1 MRVLRALLLGLAGLA
16 GMAAAQDAPEV
27 RPEERIV
34 LGLSSDRVAI
44 TATFDG
50 SSILV
55 FGAVRR
61 DAPPPEGAPLEVA
74 VAVSGPLRPLTVR
87 RAERVGG
94 IWINRGAAEVDAAPS
109 FYAIATTSPFREVL
123 SDTEDLRFGVSIPR
137 AIRAVGTGVEDRQD
151 YLDALIRIRTR
162 AGTYRLVEGGV
173 DLEEDTLFRARI
185 DLPANLVE
193 GDYEVR
199 IFLARGGR
207 VVDSYDTEIAVR
219 KVGIERWL
227 YALSVD
233 RPFAYGILALA
244 VAVGAGWGAQLALG
258 RRT

>member
-1 MRVLRALLLGLAGLA
+1 MRRLLALLLLAGA
-16 GMAAAQDAPEV
+16 AAAQDAPDE
-27 RPEERIV
+27 RPNERIV
-34 LGLSSDRVAI
+34 LGLSSEEVAI

-61 DAPPPEGAPLEVA
+61 DAPPPEGAPLEVI

-94 IWINRGAAEVDAAPS
+94 IWVNAGAAGVDAAPS
-109 FYAIATTSPFREVL
+109 FYAVATTAPFREVL
-123 SDTEDLRFGVSIPR
+123 SDTEDLRHAVSIPR

-151 YLDALIRIRTR
+151 YLDALIRIRAR
-162 AGTYRLVEGGV
+162 EGDYRVIEGGV
-173 DLEEDTLFRARI
+173 DLEEETLFRARI

-193 GDYEVR
+193 GDYRAR
-199 IFLARGGR
+199 IFLTRGGR
-207 VVDSYDTEIAVR
+207 VVDSYETSIAVR

-227 YALSVD
+227 HALSVD
-233 RPFAYGILALA
+233 RPLVYGLMALALA
-244 VAVGAGWGAQLALG
+244 IAAGWGAQAAFG
-258 RRT
+258 QRS

>member
-1 MRVLRALLLGLAGLA
+1 MRRVLLALAAALGVAGA
-16 GMAAAQDAPEV
+16 GAAQDA
-27 RPEERIV
+27 PEERIV

-50 SSILV
+50 SSILL

-74 VAVSGPLRPLTVR
+74 VAVSGPLRPVTVR

-94 IWINRGAAEVDAAPS
+94 IWVNRGAAGVDAAPS
-109 FYAIATTSPFREVL
+109 FYAVATTAPFREVL

-151 YLDALIRIRTR
+151 YLDALIRIRAR
-162 AGTYRLVEGGV
+162 SGVYRVVEGGV

-193 GDYEVR
+193 GDYRAR
-199 IFLARGGR
+199 IFLTRGGR
-207 VVDSYDTEIAVR
+207 VVDSYGTEIAVR

-233 RPFAYGILALA
+233 RPLAYGLLALA
-244 VAVGAGWGAQLALG
+244 LAIGAGWGAQAAFG
-258 RRT
+258 QRS

>member
-1 MRVLRALLLGLAGLA
+1 MRRLLLLLLALAGLPGA
-16 GMAAAQDAPEV
+16 AAAQD
-27 RPEERIV
+27 ERIV

-74 VAVSGPLRPLTVR
+74 VTVSGPLRPLTVR
-87 RAERVGG
+87 QAERMGG
-94 IWINRGAAEVDAAPS
+94 IWVNRGAAEVDAAPS
-109 FYAIATTSPFREVL
+109 FYAVATTSPFREVL

-151 YLDALIRIRTR
+151 YLDALIRIRAR
-162 AGTYRLVEGGV
+162 EGVYRVVEGGV

-193 GDYEVR
+193 GDYRVR
-199 IFLARGGR
+199 IFLTRGGR
-207 VVDSYDTEIAVR
+207 VVDTYGTEITVR

-227 YALSVD
+227 HALSVD
-233 RPFAYGILALA
+233 RPLVYGFLALA
-244 VAVGAGWGAQLALG
+244 LAIGAGWGAQAAFG
-258 RRT
+258 QRS

>member
-1 MRVLRALLLGLAGLA
+1 MRRLLVLLLLLAGA
-16 GMAAAQDAPEV
+16 AAAQGP
-27 RPEERIV
+27 PGERIV
-34 LGLSSDRVAI
+34 LGLSSDQVAI

-61 DAPPPEGAPLEVA
+61 DAPPPEGAPLEVI

-94 IWINRGAAEVDAAPS
+94 IWVNAGAAGVDAAPS
-109 FYAIATTSPFREVL
+109 FYAVATTAPFREVL
-123 SDTEDLRFGVSIPR
+123 SDTEDLRHAVSIPR

-151 YLDALIRIRTR
+151 YLDALIRIRVR
-162 AGTYRLVEGGV
+162 SGDYRLVEGGV
-173 DLEEDTLFRARI
+173 DLEEETLFRARI

-193 GDYEVR
+193 GDYRAR
-199 IFLARGGR
+199 IFLTRGGR
-207 VVDSYDTEIAVR
+207 VVDTYETSIAVR

-227 YALSVD
+227 HALSVD
-233 RPFAYGILALA
+233 QPLLYGLLALA
-244 VAVGAGWGAQLALG
+244 LAIGAGWGAQAAFG
-258 RRT
+258 QRS